1 MGDEALFAAMTLPVV
16 IGPVLEKVI
25 LYLDYF
31 KVKLRMLLHYNAGCY
46 FPSHT
51 CQ

>member
-25 LYLDYF
+25 LYF